1 MVQQKWECIA
11 WAEAG
16 QDIQPTAPVLGTV
29 ITLAE
34 TQPALCTDSNSLW
47 VCPKG
52 RWPEREGH
60 ASGWPGWLP
69 YPAGSRQH

>member
-1 MVQQKWECIA
+1 MGVMVQQKWECIA

-34 TQPALCTDSNSLW
+34 THSS
-47 VCPKG
+47 V
-52 RWPEREGH
+52 
-60 ASGWPGWLP
+60 
-69 YPAGSRQH
+69 Y

>member
-29 ITLAE
+29 ITLAG
-34 TQPALCTDSNSLW
+34 THSS
-47 VCPKG
+47 V
-52 RWPEREGH
+52 
-60 ASGWPGWLP
+60 
-69 YPAGSRQH
+69 Y